1 MKLGKR
7 KFQSLHKVCHLH
19 NQAPSVLDYDR
30 FDSGRSKYDA
40 AFQIIF
46 QTSRNR
52 PRTPGK
58 IVEIKVLAYNS
69 VITMK
74 LHQLPFLSQ
83 IQVGYEIIILECR
96 MLVMKI

>member
-1 MKLGKR
+1 MSADIRIL
-7 KFQSLHKVCHLH
+7 F
-19 NQAPSVLDYDR
+19 PLDYDQ

-40 AFQIIF
+40 AFRKF
-46 QTSRNR
+46 LFKTSRNR
-52 PRTPGK
+52 PLTPGK

-74 LHQLPFLSQ
+74 LPQLPFLSQ